1 MANVYKQKRAYYCL
15 GEIYDHGRVFAD
27 AGRHLIQ
34 SEGALSV
41 PGIPT
46 SLMTEHASMGH
57 VGPEN

>member
-34 SEGALSV
+34 SGERCPYRAF
-41 PGIPT
+41 PRRR
-46 SLMTEHASMGH
+46 
-57 VGPEN
+57 